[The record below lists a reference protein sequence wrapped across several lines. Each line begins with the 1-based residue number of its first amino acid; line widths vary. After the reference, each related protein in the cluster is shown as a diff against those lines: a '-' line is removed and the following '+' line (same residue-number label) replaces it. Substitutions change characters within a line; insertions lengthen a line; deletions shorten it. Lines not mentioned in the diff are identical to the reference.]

1 MKCVVVF
8 VLIELSV
15 AEIMIRGAVPIV
27 VIHKLLVS
35 DWKDFLGY
43 EFIIVH
49 SLYHIRNTEA
59 AKKFFHVAQV
69 FAFVLCYFSCDT
81 HNCLVQVGV

>member
-15 AEIMIRGAVPIV
+15 TEIMIRGAVPIV

-35 DWKDFLGY
+35 DWKDFLGD

-69 FAFVLCYFSCDT
+69 FFRRTTSLARIFFSLP
-81 HNCLVQVGV
+81 NIL

>member
-15 AEIMIRGAVPIV
+15 TEIMIRGTVPIV

-35 DWKDFLGY
+35 DWKDFLGD

-69 FAFVLCYFSCDT
+69 FSFVLCYFSCDT

>member
-8 VLIELSV
+8 VLIKLSV

-27 VIHKLLVS
+27 VVHKLLVS
-35 DWKDFLGY
+35 DWKDFLGD

-49 SLYHIRNTEA
+49 SRGAGI
-59 AKKFFHVAQV
+59 
-69 FAFVLCYFSCDT
+69 FV
-81 HNCLVQVGV
+81 CLVLLFLRYS